1 MFKALFAS
9 LRLAVAIVCIG
20 LSLVLAGL
28 WLDLFDR
35 PLRMVAFFTVSG
47 VAVYWVF
54 ILGVMRSFEVAQV
67 VPDRIR
73 EALDT
78 LSEGLLVIDE
88 RDRIVLAN
96 DAFSRMVGIDQE
108 HLIGR
113 RPGSLAWV
121 CSAVAGDENYP
132 WLRAIEH
139 HEPQIEQLLRYKRP
153 DGVLRFFSVNASPV
167 SGDDQKTRGA
177 LSTFRDVTASEEYR
191 AQREHSLA
199 MLRTS
204 RDEISNK
211 NRELQILAS
220 KDALTGCLNRRAFS
234 EAFDEVW
241 QTMRSTGQA
250 VSCLMIDNDHFK
262 NVNDTYGHPI
272 GDEVLRQVAGILND
286 QFTSPTLVCRYGG
299 EEFCIVMANTG
310 IEEAIERAERV
321 RASIEAVQLAA
332 EPKLRLTASIGVSE
346 TRFGAASPQALI
358 AQADECL
365 YRAKDGGRNQV
376 IAFDS

>member
-1 MFKALFAS
+1 
-9 LRLAVAIVCIG
+9 
-20 LSLVLAGL
+20 
-28 WLDLFDR
+28 
-35 PLRMVAFFTVSG
+35 MVAFFTVSG

-96 DAFSRMVGIDQE
+96 ESFSRMVGIDQE

-113 RPGSLAWV
+113 RPGSLAWD
-121 CSAVAGDENYP
+121 CSAIAGDKNYP
-132 WLRAIEH
+132 WMRAIEH
-139 HEPQIEQLLRYKRP
+139 HEPQIEQLLRFKRH
-153 DGVLRFFSVNASPV
+153 DGKMRFFSVNASPV
-167 SGDDQKTRGA
+167 SGEDRKTRGA

-204 RDEISNK
+204 RDEISNR

-234 EAFDEVW
+234 EAFDEIW
-241 QTMRSTGQA
+241 KTMQSTGQA

-262 NVNDTYGHPI
+262 NVNDTFGHPV
-272 GDEVLRQVAGILND
+272 GDEVLRQVASILND
-286 QFTSPTLVCRYGG
+286 QFSPPTLVCRYGG
-299 EEFCIVMANTG
+299 EEFCIVMPDTS
-310 IEEAIERAERV
+310 IEAAIEQAEQV
-321 RASIEAVQLAA
+321 RSSIEAVQLAA
-332 EPKLRLTASIGVSE
+332 VPELRLTASIGVSE
-346 TRFGAASPQALI
+346 SCYGAASPQALI

-376 IAFDS
+376 IAFES